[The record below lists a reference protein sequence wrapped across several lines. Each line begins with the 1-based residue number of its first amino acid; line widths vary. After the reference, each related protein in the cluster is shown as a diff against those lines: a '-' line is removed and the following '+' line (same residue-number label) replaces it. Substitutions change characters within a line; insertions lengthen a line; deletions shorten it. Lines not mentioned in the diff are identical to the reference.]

1 MVVSKSGID
10 FATAL
15 FMKAD
20 EARDTYEKAKELGE
34 GYFDD
39 EISYR
44 HTIRSLE
51 RAIGIFDR
59 SNKKPKAYDIYYIIK
74 ADRRQSVHCMTVVAG
89 NVNDAKTIVDYAVL
103 RQTDHCAFSK
113 SNGKLPSSIR
123 WDVMAERDGVSVE
136 EIMAK
141 AKNGGYTFA

>member
-1 MVVSKSGID
+1 MVISKSGID

-15 FMKAD
+15 LMKAD

-39 EISYR
+39 ELSYR

-74 ADRRQSVHCMTVVAG
+74 ADRRQSVHCMSVVAG

-103 RQTDHCAFSK
+103 RQTDHSAFSK
-113 SNGKLPSSIR
+113 SNDKLPNSIR
-123 WDVMAERDGVSVE
+123 WDVVAERDGVSVE
-136 EIMAK
+136 DIMRK
-141 AKNGGYTFA
+141 AREGGYTFR

>member
-1 MVVSKSGID
+1 MVISKSGID

-20 EARDTYEKAKELGE
+20 EARDAYEKAKELGE

-39 EISYR
+39 EFAYR

-59 SNKKPKAYDIYYIIK
+59 SNKKPKLYDIYYIIK
-74 ADRRQSVHCMTVVAG
+74 ADRRQSVHCMSVVAD
-89 NVNDAKTIVDYAVL
+89 NVNDAKVIVDYAVL

-123 WDVMAERDGVSVE
+123 WDVVAERDGVSVE
-136 EIMAK
+136 DIMRK
-141 AKNGGYTFA
+141 AREGGYTFK

>member
-1 MVVSKSGID
+1 MISKSGID

-39 EISYR
+39 ELSYR

-59 SNKKPKAYDIYYIIK
+59 SNKKPKSYDIYYIIK

-89 NVNDAKTIVDYAVL
+89 NVNDAKVIVDYAVL

-113 SNGKLPSSIR
+113 SNGKLPQGWNWEHI
-123 WDVMAERDGVSVE
+123 AKRDGITVD

-141 AKNGGYTFA
+141 AKSDGYTFA

>member
-1 MVVSKSGID
+1 MVDKGGID

-20 EARDTYEKAKELGE
+20 DARKAYEEAKELGE
-34 GYFDD
+34 GHFDD
-39 EISYR
+39 ELAYK

-59 SNKKPKAYDIYYIIK
+59 SNRKPKTYDIYYIIK

-89 NVNDAKTIVDYAVL
+89 NVNDAKVIVDYAVL
-103 RQTDHCAFSK
+103 RQTDHNAFSK

-123 WDVMAERDGVSVE
+123 WDVVAERDGVSVE

-141 AKNGGYTFA
+141 TKNGGYTFA